1 MSLGA
6 HSSGFMLKQSCLQP
20 AQPADLAA
28 SPTFLLQSD
37 LTYSG
42 PTYTSLCNFLT
53 VAQAFFF
60 YVCKEVT
67 QALCWGHD
75 YGL

>member
-28 SPTFLLQSD
+28 SPTFLLRSD
-37 LTYSG
+37 LTFIQA
-42 PTYTSLCNFLT
+42 PPIPVCNFLT
-53 VAQAFFF
+53 VARAFC
-60 YVCKEVT
+60 VCKEVT

>member
-6 HSSGFMLKQSCLQP
+6 HSSGFMLKHSCLQP

-28 SPTFLLQSD
+28 SPTFLLRSD
-37 LTYSG
+37 LTFIQA
-42 PTYTSLCNFLT
+42 PPIPVCATSSLWLGL
-53 VAQAFFF
+53 FF
-60 YVCKEVT
+60 VCKEVT